1 MAAPSKAWRETIAPD
16 EAERFARYAQQFAD
30 MQRAKSARFGT
41 GRALHRRQQL
51 GLKAQLHVLPG
62 LPVHA
67 RHGLFEAPLSYG
79 ALIRLSNGSA
89 DRAADARPDVRG
101 FSIQVQG
108 VAGESALGGAATH
121 QDFALIQHPAFAFAG
136 TDEFVGL
143 ALHASQGLPA
153 LLKYLAGR
161 YGVVGAMKQLRKLA
175 KTFRKPF
182 KGFAAETFFSAA
194 PIACG
199 PYAARVRLRPADT
212 SVLPARG
219 RAWAQDMAERLRA
232 GPLSYDLQ
240 LQFFVK
246 ETVTPI
252 EDASV
257 DWPEGASPY
266 LTVGRLTLPR
276 QDPDSAEGL
285 ALSERT
291 EATVFDPWAALAAH
305 RPLGEVMRARKI
317 VYCQSQKERG
327 AA

>member
-1 MAAPSKAWRETIAPD
+1 MAAPSKAWRENIASD
-16 EAERFARYAQQFAD
+16 ETERFARYAQQFAD

-51 GLKAQLHVLPG
+51 GLTARLDVLPG
-62 LPVHA
+62 LPAHA
-67 RHGLFEAPLSYG
+67 RHGLFEAPLSYD

-89 DRAADARPDVRG
+89 DRAADAKPDVRG

-143 ALHASQGLPA
+143 ALHASQGSPA

-161 YGVVGAMKQLRKLA
+161 YGVFGAMKQLRKLA
-175 KTFRKPF
+175 KTLRKPF

-199 PYAARVRLRPADT
+199 PYAVRVRLRPADAT
-212 SVLPARG
+212 TAPARG
-219 RAWAQDMAERLRA
+219 NAWALDMADRLRA
-232 GPLSYDLQ
+232 GPLTHELQ

-246 ETVTPI
+246 ETLTPI

-257 DWPEGASPY
+257 DWPERVAPY
-266 LTVGRLTLPR
+266 LTVARLALPL
-276 QDPDSAEGL
+276 QDPDSADGL

-291 EATVFDPWAALAAH
+291 ETTVFDPWAALAAH
-305 RPLGEVMRARKI
+305 RPLGEVMRARRV
-317 VYCQSQKERG
+317 VYVESQKQRG